1 MPVAAGVIAVL
12 HLLAIRADIH
22 LPAQRFGSAGFNG
35 LHGLQML
42 NGEVSGVFLAIGRPA
57 LAHYFSQ
64 LYPHKRPTSRLI
76 AATAG
81 ASTCGVR
88 CV

>member
-1 MPVAAGVIAVL
+1 MITVL

-22 LPAQRFGSAGFNG
+22 LPTQGFRSAGFNR

-42 NGEVSGVFLAIGRPA
+42 DGNASGVLLAIGRPA
-57 LAHYFSQ
+57 LAQYFSQ
-64 LYPHKRPTSRLI
+64 LYPHKRPTSLLI